1 MEVDMIIKLFLASVS
16 LILFPLT
23 TKSQETQRLEDPF
36 EILEKHYEAVGGLEI
51 LKAHKT
57 IYSEGKITLEG
68 TGLYGTFRKWEKGPL
83 KEREEVDLNIL
94 KQVSGD
100 NGEYRWSVDR
110 NGKKNFHRDEST
122 LKRREVK
129 KLMCTYEHLNPESP
143 HFTITFEGAEKFEG
157 EDCYALKIENSINKD
172 IVHQFYDMTSFYL
185 LKEIT
190 EGPDEEEHIVYS
202 DFREIDG
209 VIYPFKIETEVLPT
223 EEKILIEY
231 TKYEVNIEMDDS
243 LFTPPEK
250 DIVDFEFLSTESAE
264 DIPFKYIENHIF
276 LPVNING
283 KERLWVLDCG
293 ASVNVIDSAF
303 ARELG
308 LEIEGMIKAQSTS
321 TVVNLY
327 HVTLPPFKIKGIKFR
342 EQKIM
347 ALKINDLFRKSMGL
361 EVVGILGYDFL
372 SRFITKIDFANE
384 KLSFYSPDSFVYNG
398 NGKIIDAPLAD
409 NLFSI
414 PVTVDKKYSGIWELD
429 IGASGVGF
437 NYPFSSENN
446 LLQRTGIDG
455 IAFGAG
461 GGYMNKLSQFQ
472 SLEING
478 YVIKN
483 PLIAIPYEEGKGA
496 HSGETQ
502 IGVIGNSF
510 LQHFVLYMDYRK
522 QRIIL
527 EKGDDFTYE
536 FPRGKSGLAL
546 LYNEDND
553 IEVLYVPSNT
563 PAEESGFKKGDI
575 IKAINEIDVGFF
587 DGIIAVRKLM
597 REKAGTEYLFS
608 VLRNGELKKIKLTL
622 RDLF

>member
-1 MEVDMIIKLFLASVS
+1 MIINLLLVVFS

-23 TKSQETQRLEDPF
+23 TKSQETQILEDPF
-36 EILEKHYEAVGGLEI
+36 EILEMHYEAVGGLEN

-57 IYSEGKITLEG
+57 IYSEGKITLVG
-68 TGLYGTFRKWEKGPL
+68 TGLQGTFRKWEKGPL

-94 KQVSGD
+94 KQVNGD
-100 NGEYRWSVDR
+100 NGDYRWSVDR

-122 LKRREVK
+122 LKKREVK
-129 KLMCTYEHLNPESP
+129 RLTDTYEHLNPQSP
-143 HFTITFEGAEKFEG
+143 YFTITFEGAEKFEG
-157 EDCYALKIENSINKD
+157 EDCYMLKIENSINKD
-172 IVHQFYDMTSFYL
+172 IVHQYYDKTSFYL
-185 LKEIT
+185 LKEII
-190 EGPDEEEHIVYS
+190 EGLDEEEHIVYS
-202 DFREIDG
+202 DFREVDG
-209 VIYPFKIETEVLPT
+209 VIYPFKIETDVFPT

-231 TKYEVNIEMDDS
+231 TKYEVNIEVDDS
-243 LFTPPEK
+243 LFIPPEK

-283 KERLWVLDCG
+283 KEKLWVLDCG

-308 LEIEGMIKAQSTS
+308 LEFQGMMKAQSAS

-327 HVTLPPFKIKGIKFR
+327 HVTLPPFKIKGIQFR

-347 ALKINDLFRKSMGL
+347 ALKIRDLFKRSMGL

-372 SRFITKIDFANE
+372 SRFLTKIDFAND
-384 KLSFYSPDSFVYNG
+384 KLSFYNPDSFIYNG
-398 NGKIIDAPLAD
+398 NGKIIEAPLVD

-414 PVTVDKKYSGIWELD
+414 PVTVDKKYSGIWGLD
-429 IGASGVGF
+429 IGASGVTF
-437 NYPFSSENN
+437 NYHFSSENN

-461 GGYMNKLSQFQ
+461 GSFMSKLSQFQ
-472 SLEING
+472 SIEIDG
-478 YVIKN
+478 YVVKN
-483 PLIAIPYEEGKGA
+483 PLIAIPYDEGKGA
-496 HSGETQ
+496 HSSKTQ
-502 IGVIGNSF
+502 IGNIGNRF
-510 LQHFVLYMDYRK
+510 LQHFVLYMDYEK

-527 EKGDDFTYE
+527 EKGDDFTSE
-536 FPRGKSGLAL
+536 FPRGKSGLSL
-546 LYNEDND
+546 LYNEDNN
-553 IEVLYVPSNT
+553 IEVFYVPSNT

-575 IKAINEIDVGFF
+575 IKAINGIDLRFF

-597 REKAGTEYLFS
+597 REKAGTEYIFS

-622 RDLF
+622 RELL